1 MSSKRKIR
9 KKTPQPPYHWLLD
22 SDGCWD
28 WNCNHNGCRGCK
40 RLKEQ
45 RAYERDKRKRQEK
58 MNLRKIDF

>member
-1 MSSKRKIR
+1 MSKKKKFR
-9 KKTPQPPYHWLLD
+9 KKTPQPPYHWILD

-28 WNCNHNGCRGCK
+28 CNCNHNGCRGCK

-45 RAYERDKRKRQEK
+45 RAYERDKRKRHEK

>member
-1 MSSKRKIR
+1 MSRKRKIR
-9 KKTPQPPYHWLLD
+9 KKTPQPPYYWLLD
-22 SDGCWD
+22 SDDCWNC
-28 WNCNHNGCRGCK
+28 NCNHNGCRGCK